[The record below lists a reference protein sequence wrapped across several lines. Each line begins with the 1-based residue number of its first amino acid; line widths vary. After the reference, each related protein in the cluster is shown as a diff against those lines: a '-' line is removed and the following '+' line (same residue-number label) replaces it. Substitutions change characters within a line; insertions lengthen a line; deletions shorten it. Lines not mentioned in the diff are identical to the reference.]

1 METGIY
7 MKSQL
12 KQDAP
17 LLKEAIRIGSVYIQ
31 QRGAGKFEPS
41 DSLSIKVEA
50 IYRLLVQD
58 KLIVPLPTAKEDGSG
73 MKHKLALWVE
83 KQLPADHPLK
93 KN

>member
-1 METGIY
+1 

-17 LLKEAIRIGSVYIQ
+17 LLKEAIRVGTVYLQ
-31 QRGAGKFEPS
+31 QRKAGKFEPS

-58 KLIVPLPTAKEDGSG
+58 KLIIALPEDKEDGNG
-73 MKHKLALWVE
+73 MKHKLALWIE
-83 KQLPADHPLK
+83 KQLPTDHPLK

>member
-1 METGIY
+1 

-12 KQDAP
+12 KQEAP
-17 LLKEAIRIGSVYIQ
+17 LLKEALRVGSVYIQ
-31 QRGAGKFEPS
+31 QRGAGKFDPS
-41 DSLSIKVEA
+41 DSMSIKVEA

-58 KLIVPLPTAKEDGSG
+58 KLIVPLPQDKEDGNG
-73 MKHKLALWVE
+73 MKHKLSLWIE

>member
-1 METGIY
+1 

-17 LLKEAIRIGSVYIQ
+17 LLKEAIRVGTVYIQ

-41 DSLSIKVEA
+41 DSISVKVEA

-58 KLIVPLPTAKEDGSG
+58 KLIIPLPEDKEDGNG
-73 MKHKLALWVE
+73 MKHKLALWIE
-83 KQLPADHPLK
+83 KQLPNNNPLK
-93 KN
+93 KG

>member
-1 METGIY
+1 

-17 LLKEAIRIGSVYIQ
+17 LLKEAIRVGAVYIQ

-41 DSLSIKVEA
+41 DSMTIKVEA

-58 KLIVPLPTAKEDGSG
+58 KLIIPLPQDKEDGSG
-73 MKHKLALWVE
+73 MKHKLALWIE

-93 KN
+93 KS

>member
-1 METGIY
+1 

-17 LLKEAIRIGSVYIQ
+17 LLKEAIRVGGVYIQ

-41 DSLSIKVEA
+41 DSMSVKVEA

-58 KLIVPLPTAKEDGSG
+58 KLIIPLAQDKEDSSA
-73 MKHKLALWVE
+73 MKHKLALWME
-83 KQLPADHPLK
+83 KQLPSDHPLK
-93 KN
+93 KH

>member
-1 METGIY
+1 

-17 LLKEAIRIGSVYIQ
+17 LLKEAIRVGTVYLQ
-31 QRGAGKFEPS
+31 QRSAGKFEPS

-58 KLIVPLPTAKEDGSG
+58 KLIIPLPEDKEDGNG
-73 MKHKLALWVE
+73 MTHKLALWME
-83 KQLPADHPLK
+83 KQLPDSHPLK
-93 KN
+93 KK

>member
-1 METGIY
+1 

-17 LLKEAIRIGSVYIQ
+17 LLKEAIRVGSIYIQ
-31 QRGAGKFEPS
+31 QRRAGKFDPS

-58 KLIVPLPTAKEDGSG
+58 KLIIPLPADKEDGNG
-73 MKHKLALWVE
+73 MKHKLALWMQR
-83 KQLPADHPLK
+83 QLPADHPLK
-93 KN
+93 KT